1 MEGGTGLKLL
11 FHYMGRHLRRIG
23 LGITVKVAAA
33 FLELLIPYVLEYII
47 DRLAPQGR
55 AAPVIAWGLVMAGL
69 AWSVR
74 WGNIFAAQRVS
85 SIMGADLI
93 LVLEDGRITGAGRH
107 GELLER
113 CPVYRDIYQSQ
124 MGDLA

>member
-1 MEGGTGLKLL
+1 MASDLPEILILDDAASALDYRTDARLRQALREGYPGVT
-11 FHYMGRHLRRIG
+11 
-23 LGITVKVAAA
+23 TVV
-33 FLELLIPYVLEYII
+33 
-47 DRLAPQGR
+47 
-55 AAPVIAWGLVMAGL
+55 
-69 AWSVR
+69 
-74 WGNIFAAQRVS
+74 AAQRVS

-124 MGDLA
+124 MGDLD

>member
-1 MEGGTGLKLL
+1 MKLL

-23 LGITVKVAAA
+23 LGMTVKVAAA

-74 WGNIFAAQRVS
+74 WGNIFANQSAAAVS
-85 SIMGADLI
+85 RDCTR
-93 LVLEDGRITGAGRH
+93 DCGRTSSPAPSPSPGGR
-107 GELLER
+107 R
-113 CPVYRDIYQSQ
+113 TASACPP
-124 MGDLA
+124 